1 MHNGCIYLYTTKSD
15 CHFCII
21 TSFHRLWRLKRILLP
36 FKTRITN
43 AHRCVSLIRIKSISE
58 QQSLD
63 FIIEIYTILHGNEAR
78 NAHLKHQHWTTRIFH
93 MLMITKVDNIYS
105 FNDYLH
111 FASLSTI
118 SNPTAFFVIFLHIL
132 QLNVIHLYVLV
143 TELPSPYGLGKFLPK
158 YPVSFIYL
166 FFLSRLHSFLIS
178 WYDSSLHH
186 SIRLPFA
193 GIVLFGTL

>member
-1 MHNGCIYLYTTKSD
+1 MSHSLGLRVSQNNRVLISLSKYIPYYTVMKQEMHIWSSNTGLLVFFTCSWSPRYITYTLSMT
-15 CHFCII
+15 
-21 TSFHRLWRLKRILLP
+21 T
-36 FKTRITN
+36 
-43 AHRCVSLIRIKSISE
+43 
-58 QQSLD
+58 
-63 FIIEIYTILHGNEAR
+63 FIFT
-78 NAHLKHQHWTTRIFH
+78 
-93 MLMITKVDNIYS
+93 
-105 FNDYLH
+105 
-111 FASLSTI
+111 SLSTI

-143 TELPSPYGLGKFLPK
+143 IELPSPYGLGKFLPK

-166 FFLSRLHSFLIS
+166 FFFSRLHSFLIC